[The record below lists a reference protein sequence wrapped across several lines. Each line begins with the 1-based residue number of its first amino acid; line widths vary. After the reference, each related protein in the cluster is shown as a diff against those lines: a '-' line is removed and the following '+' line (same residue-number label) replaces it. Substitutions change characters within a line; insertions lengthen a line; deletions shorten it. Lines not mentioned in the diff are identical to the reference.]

1 MVWRVRVL
9 AHALRDARLRV
20 PARELQGVFPAEFS
34 PVAGVC
40 GISQTNTEIWIGKR
54 ESHPVFPTDSSSL
67 FFGRHPVCQ
76 CAKKQVNYRNSLQLA

>member
-40 GISQTNTEIWIGKR
+40 GFSQTNTEIWIGKGKVI
-54 ESHPVFPTDSSSL
+54 PFFPPILLLSFLAGSL
-67 FFGRHPVCQ
+67 
-76 CAKKQVNYRNSLQLA
+76 CASVQRNR

>member
-20 PARELQGVFPAEFS
+20 PARELQGVFTGSGGLWDFPNEYRDLD
-34 PVAGVC
+34 
-40 GISQTNTEIWIGKR
+40 WKR
-54 ESHPVFPTDSSSL
+54 ESHPVFPTDSSSF
-67 FFGRHPVCQ
+67 FFGRQPVCQ